1 MKFSRRISNVHESPI
16 RKLVPMADNSE
27 KNGKKVY
34 YLNIGQPDIE
44 TPTEFFDAVK
54 SFDKKVLEYTSSQ
67 GIPELLESFS
77 EYYKKINLDY
87 CPEDIIVTNG
97 GSEALLF
104 SLMAICDPGDNVL
117 IPEPFY
123 ANYSSFTSSIDVEV
137 NPIFTSVDN
146 GFHLPKKEEIV
157 KLINSKTKA
166 LVISNP
172 GNPTGTVYTPIEVKM
187 LGEIALENDL
197 FIISDEVY
205 REFIYNGTEFL
216 SFGHLKN
223 IEDRVIL
230 ADSISKRFSSCGA
243 RIGCVVSKNSE
254 FLFQIL
260 KLSQSRLC
268 VSTINQIG
276 AAALSNVS
284 SSYLLNSQK
293 EYKARRDLVYNA
305 LIEMEGVKCVKPEG
319 AFYITTKLPVENAED
334 FAVWLLNEYSLD
346 NETVFVAPAEGFYV
360 TKNLG
365 IDEVRISYV
374 LNLKDLEKAMNII
387 KHGLIEYN
395 KRNNI

>member
-1 MKFSRRISNVHESPI
+1 MKFSKRIYNVQESPI
-16 RKLVPMADNSE
+16 RKLVPLADDAE

-44 TPTEFFDAVK
+44 TPVEFFDAVK

-77 EYYKKINLDY
+77 EYYNKMNLNY
-87 CPEDIIVTNG
+87 EPKDIIITNG

-137 NPIFTSVDN
+137 NPIFTEVSN
-146 GFHLPKKEEIV
+146 GFHLPKKETII
-157 KLINSKTKA
+157 KLINDKTKA

-172 GNPTGTVYTPIEVKM
+172 GNPTGTVYTPDEVKM
-187 LGEIALENDL
+187 LGEIALEYNL

-205 REFIYNGTEFL
+205 REFIYNETEFL

-223 IEDRVIL
+223 IEDRIIL
-230 ADSISKRFSSCGA
+230 VDSISKRFSSCGA
-243 RIGCVVSKNSE
+243 RIGCVASKNSE

-268 VSTINQIG
+268 VSTINQVG
-276 AAALSNVS
+276 AAALSKVS
-284 SSYLLNSQK
+284 SEYLFNSQK
-293 EYKARRDLVYNA
+293 EYKSRRDLVYNA
-305 LIEMEGVKCVKPEG
+305 LSNMEGVQCEKPEG
-319 AFYITTKLPVENAED
+319 AFYITTKLPVKNAEE
-334 FAVWLLNEYSLD
+334 FAVWLLSEYSLD

-360 TKNLG
+360 TKDLG

-374 LNLKDLEKAMNII
+374 LNLSDLGKAMNII
-387 KHGLIEYN
+387 KHGLIEYQKIN
-395 KRNNI
+395 KL